1 MCQNLSCHLDRPLLN
16 LLQGEAFETDKI
28 DAVMGDL
35 DESEEVEATWI
46 SYIFS
51 SIYYKVLKNIKKYC
65 Y

>member
-35 DESEEVEATWI
+35 DESEEVEATRI
-46 SYIFS
+46 SYVFL
-51 SIYYKVLKNIKKYC
+51 SIMKY
-65 Y
+65 